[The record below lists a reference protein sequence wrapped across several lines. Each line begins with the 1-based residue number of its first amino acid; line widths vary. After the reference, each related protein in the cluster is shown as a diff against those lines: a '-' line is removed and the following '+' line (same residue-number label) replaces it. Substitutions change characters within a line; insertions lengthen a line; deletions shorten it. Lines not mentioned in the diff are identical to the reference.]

1 MANHGLSDL
10 IIASTVELSK
20 SEYEDLVRIDEQM
33 RTIKRI
39 LKQVDDDAPCVL
51 LKTLLGIEGKH
62 NETENDLDVDDNN
75 SSKFGKCEDC

>member
-39 LKQVDDDAPCVL
+39 LEQVDDDAPCVL

-62 NETENDLDVDDNN
+62 DETEDDKHIADDSN
-75 SSKFGKCEDC
+75 SKFGKCEEC

>member
-39 LKQVDDDAPCVL
+39 LEQVDDDAPCVL
-51 LKTLLGIEGKH
+51 LKTLLGIEGGKD
-62 NETENDLDVDDNN
+62 ETETIMHGTDG
-75 SSKFGKCEDC
+75 SITKFGKCEEC